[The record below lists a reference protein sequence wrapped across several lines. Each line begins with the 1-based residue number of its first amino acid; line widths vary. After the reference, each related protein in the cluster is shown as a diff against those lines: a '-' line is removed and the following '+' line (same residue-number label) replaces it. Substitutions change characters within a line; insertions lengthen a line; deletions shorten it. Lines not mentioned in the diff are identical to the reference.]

1 LWYLLFKRD
10 TDRRLVA
17 EEMTTFTTRIDR
29 STKMIDV
36 IRHAEALHNPFVS
49 AGKKTNDESLLKQG
63 RSMLN
68 PQLSERGLAQA
79 SELRAQLL
87 NADVKYDLVITTP
100 LEGSPRVGTRYSIDR
115 R

>member
-1 LWYLLFKRD
+1 
-10 TDRRLVA
+10 VA